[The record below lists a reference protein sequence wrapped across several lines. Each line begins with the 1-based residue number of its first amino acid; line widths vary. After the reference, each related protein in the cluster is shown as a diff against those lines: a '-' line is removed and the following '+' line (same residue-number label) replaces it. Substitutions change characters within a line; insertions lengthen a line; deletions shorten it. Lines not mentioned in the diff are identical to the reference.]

1 MRDVKVDP
9 INIVFARVIEIL
21 TYIGIVLMIVP
32 GVIYVIS
39 GSGLV
44 DVKEVVANWDKSVK
58 DFWIDTKKMEIGGYN
73 WFLTNLHY
81 FDCLSIVGVVILALA
96 PLVAIIA
103 SITKADFKYK
113 IMLSIIII
121 EFIIAIVRPLIVSV
135 TGH

>member
-58 DFWIDTKKMEIGGYN
+58 DFWIDTKKMEIRGYN

-96 PLVAIIA
+96 PLIAIIA

-113 IMLSIIII
+113 IMLSIVII

>member
-44 DVKEVVANWDKSVK
+44 DVKEAVANWDKSVK
-58 DFWIDTKKMEIGGYN
+58 DFWIDTKKMEIRGYN

-96 PLVAIIA
+96 PLIAIIA

-113 IMLSIIII
+113 IMLSIVII